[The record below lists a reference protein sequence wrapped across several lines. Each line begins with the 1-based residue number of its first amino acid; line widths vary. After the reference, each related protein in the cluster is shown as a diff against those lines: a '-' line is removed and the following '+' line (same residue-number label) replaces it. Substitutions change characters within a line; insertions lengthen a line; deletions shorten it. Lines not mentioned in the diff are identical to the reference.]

1 MNGRA
6 LVLVV
11 DDDASLRETLSLLLS
26 GLGHEVVTAS
36 DVASALAEAGR
47 HDFDLVLTDL
57 RMPRGSGLDL
67 VAALHEASPSL
78 PVLVLT
84 AYGSIQTAVDAMR
97 LGAVDYVTK
106 PFDNADL
113 TMRIRR
119 ALERERLRM
128 ENDYLRAATRQGVGF
143 GAIVG
148 HSAAIETVFGLIE
161 RVAATDSAVLVTGET
176 GTGKEMVARE
186 IHLRSPRSAKLL
198 VPVHIA
204 SIPSE
209 LLESELF
216 GHEKGAFTGATASG
230 PGLFEVAD
238 GGTLLLDEIGEA
250 PMHLQPKLL
259 RVLQDGVVR
268 RVGGTRERRV
278 DVRLVSATNRDL
290 KALIEEKA
298 FRADLYYRLDVIGIR
313 VPPLRERMEDILP
326 LTAHFV
332 DEFAGRLGRGPMSV
346 SKQALR
352 LLEAY
357 HWPGNVRELRNAV
370 ERAVVLARGDV
381 LETSLFDLGIVL
393 EEKAAAAS
401 HDSEAAPDAEDA
413 AVPLSDM
420 VSQFERDTI
429 FAALARAGGVKRHA
443 AELLG
448 LNERTFWYKLRKYGG
463 S

>member
-1 MNGRA
+1 MNERA

-11 DDDASLRETLSLLLS
+11 DDDASLRETLSLLVG
-26 GLGHEVVTAS
+26 GLGHEVITAG
-36 DVASALAEAGR
+36 DVPSALTEAAR
-47 HDFDLVLTDL
+47 CDFDLVLTDL
-57 RMPRGSGLDL
+57 RMPGGSGLEL
-67 VAALHEASPSL
+67 VAELHAASPSL
-78 PVLVLT
+78 PILVLT
-84 AYGSIQTAVDAMR
+84 AYGSIQTAVEAMQ
-97 LGAVDYVTK
+97 LGAIDYVTK

-119 ALERERLRM
+119 ALERERMRI

-143 GAIVG
+143 GAILGRSPV
-148 HSAAIETVFGLIE
+148 IQEVYDLVE
-161 RVAATDSAVLVTGET
+161 RVAATDAAVLITGET
-176 GTGKEMVARE
+176 GTGKELVARE
-186 IHLRSPRSAKLL
+186 IHRRSSRASKLL

-216 GHEKGAFTGATASG
+216 GHEKGAFTGATASC

-290 KALIEEKA
+290 KALIEENV
-298 FRADLYYRLDVIGIR
+298 FRADLYYRLNVIEIR
-313 VPPLRERMEDILP
+313 VPPLRDRVADILP

-346 SKQALR
+346 SSQALR

-357 HWPGNVRELRNAV
+357 DWPGNVRELRNAV
-370 ERAVVLARGDV
+370 ERAVVLAHTKV
-381 LETSLFDLGIVL
+381 LEASLFDFGSAI
-393 EEKAAAAS
+393 EPGAANVNP
-401 HDSEAAPDAEDA
+401 EAVPEAEDA
-413 AVPLSDM
+413 AVSLSDM

-429 FAALARAGGVKRHA
+429 FAALARTGGVKRHA